1 MSYKRLF
8 RTSWEAAMQRI
19 GFIVLPG
26 FQMLSVTALSVFE
39 LANWEIGEP
48 VYDLHLLSE
57 PGGSIRSSIGIG
69 VATQPFDDT
78 NFDTLMVGGSAVAG
92 ALTPGVIK
100 FLRQGLER
108 SRRIASTCTGAFVL
122 AEAGLLDGRR
132 ATTHW
137 HRAREL
143 QTRFPKVKVEEDRI
157 FIIDG
162 PVWTSAGMT
171 AGIDL
176 ALAMIEKDLSAEVA
190 RAVARQLVVYHRRAG
205 GQSQFSALL
214 ELEPKS
220 DRIQSALAYAK
231 RNLATPLTVRQLA
244 EAAHLSPRQFSR
256 AFRAE
261 TGQSPAKA
269 VENLRVEAARLMM
282 EQSRHP
288 IEIVARQT
296 GFADRDRMRRA
307 FLRAFGQPPQ
317 VIRLQQSQ
325 FSAAR
330 ATTGHSA
337 DEPPNATQ
345 FEFRVRIDGLALP
358 SAIGPSFSMLK
369 AVWPFDCG
377 N

>member
-1 MSYKRLF
+1 
-8 RTSWEAAMQRI
+8 MQRI
-19 GFIVLPG
+19 GFVLSPG
-26 FQMLSVTALSVFE
+26 FQVMSFAALSVFE
-39 LANWEIGEP
+39 YANKEMGEP
-48 VYDLHLLSE
+48 VYDVRLLSE
-57 PGGSIRSSIGIG
+57 TGGLMRSSIGVS
-69 VATQPFDDT
+69 VATERFDDT
-78 NFDTLMVGGSAVAG
+78 TFDTLFFSRGTEPS
-92 ALTPGVIK
+92 TPGLIE
-100 FLRQGLER
+100 FFRQAPER
-108 SRRIASTCTGAFVL
+108 CRRVAATCIGAFIL

-137 HRAREL
+137 NRARDL
-143 QTRFPKVKVEEDRI
+143 QVRFPKVKVEADRI
-157 FIIDG
+157 FVVDG

-176 ALAMIEKDLSAEVA
+176 VLAMVEQDLGADVA

-214 ELEPKS
+214 DLEPKS

-231 RNLATPLTVRQLA
+231 RNLDKPMTVGQLA
-244 EAAHLSPRQFSR
+244 AAAHLSPRQFSR

-288 IEIVARQT
+288 IDAIARQT

-317 VIRLQQSQ
+317 VIRRN
-325 FSAAR
+325 AR
-330 ATTGHSA
+330 AGA
-337 DEPPNATQ
+337 MA
-345 FEFRVRIDGLALP
+345 
-358 SAIGPSFSMLK
+358 
-369 AVWPFDCG
+369 
-377 N
+377 

>member
-1 MSYKRLF
+1 
-8 RTSWEAAMQRI
+8 MQRI

-26 FQMLSVTALSVFE
+26 FQMMSVASLSVFE
-39 LANWEIGEP
+39 LANSELDEP
-48 VYDLHLLSE
+48 VYDLRLLSE
-57 PGGSIRSSIGIG
+57 TGGSVRSSMGFS
-69 VATQPFDDT
+69 VATEPFSNA
-78 NFDTLMVGGSAVAG
+78 NFDTLLVGGSAVAG
-92 ALTPGVIK
+92 SLTPGIVK
-100 FLRQGLER
+100 FLRRALTR
-108 SRRIASTCTGAFVL
+108 SRRVASTCTGAFVL

-137 HRAREL
+137 HRARDL
-143 QTRFPKVKVEEDRI
+143 QARFPMVKVEEDRI
-157 FIIDG
+157 FIVDG

-176 ALAMIEKDLSAEVA
+176 ALAMIEKDLGADVA
-190 RAVARQLVVYHRRAG
+190 RAVARKLVVYHRRAG

-231 RNLATPLTVRQLA
+231 RNLDKPLTVTQLA
-244 EAAHLSPRQFSR
+244 KAAHLSPRQFSR

-282 EQSRHP
+282 ERSRHP
-288 IEIVARQT
+288 IDVIAQQT

-317 VIRLQQSQ
+317 VMRRN
-325 FSAAR
+325 AR
-330 ATTGHSA
+330 AQVA
-337 DEPPNATQ
+337 A
-345 FEFRVRIDGLALP
+345 
-358 SAIGPSFSMLK
+358 
-369 AVWPFDCG
+369 
-377 N
+377 

>member
-1 MSYKRLF
+1 
-8 RTSWEAAMQRI
+8 MQRI

-26 FQMLSVTALSVFE
+26 FQMLSVSALSVFE
-39 LANWEIGEP
+39 LANWEMGEP
-48 VYDLHLLSE
+48 VYDVHLLSE
-57 PGGSIRSSIGIG
+57 TGGLIRSSIGIS
-69 VATQPFDDT
+69 VATEPFDDT
-78 NFDTLMVGGSAVAG
+78 DFDTVMVGGSAVAG

-100 FLRQGLER
+100 FLRQALQQ
-108 SRRIASTCTGAFVL
+108 SRRLASTCTGAFVL
-122 AEAGLLDGRR
+122 AEAGLLNGRR

-143 QTRFPKVKVEEDRI
+143 RTRFPKVKVEEDRI

-176 ALAMIEKDLSAEVA
+176 ALAMIEKDLGADVA
-190 RAVARQLVVYHRRAG
+190 RTVARQLVVYHRRAG

-231 RNLATPLTVRQLA
+231 RNLDKPLTVRQLA

-256 AFRAE
+256 AFHAE

-282 EQSRHP
+282 EQSRHS
-288 IEIVARQT
+288 IDVIARQT
-296 GFADRDRMRRA
+296 GFADRDRMRRS

-317 VIRLQQSQ
+317 VIRRN
-325 FSAAR
+325 AR
-330 ATTGHSA
+330 A
-337 DEPPNATQ
+337 E
-345 FEFRVRIDGLALP
+345 LA
-358 SAIGPSFSMLK
+358 A
-369 AVWPFDCG
+369 
-377 N
+377 